1 MNASPPMTAKQDATL
16 ASLARQLGVG
26 IYAADAIT
34 HWAGKRPINKVD
46 RRKASRIIGDLIV
59 EVAENRQR

>member
-1 MNASPPMTAKQDATL
+1 MPLAPTAKQDATL

-26 IYAADAIT
+26 TYAADAVK
-34 HWAGKRPINKVD
+34 HWAGKRPIQKVD

-59 EVAENRQR
+59 EVANNRRR